1 MRKVRWAFLTVRLL
15 RVLRVVRIAKLGRFS
30 PGLANFA
37 LTLRKS
43 KKHTQM
49 VGVVML
55 TIIIFFST
63 LIYFLERDEPNTQFT
78 SIPAAFWWCLFSQTK
93 WVPQTA
99 GEWTIL
105 IYLHM
110 SKLIWQ
116 YIHILILSCF
126 SRESRWRCSDYI
138 WSPRFGASDYNHG
151 KFIFEK

>member
-1 MRKVRWAFLTVRLL
+1 M
-15 RVLRVVRIAKLGRFS
+15 GRFS

-63 LIYFLERDEPNTQFT
+63 LIYFLEKDEPNTQFT

-99 GEWTIL
+99 AGKLVGGAAIISGKLHVNRTDIIL
-105 IYLHM
+105 TL
-110 SKLIWQ
+110 
-116 YIHILILSCF
+116 YIF
-126 SRESRWRCSDYI
+126 
-138 WSPRFGASDYNHG
+138 
-151 KFIFEK
+151 